1 MFMEAR
7 ETSVDEYIAI
17 ASKGYTI
24 RPHCRGYLLTYCP
37 VFKELPCSLH
47 WFESDVQTAVGF
59 KQQSPYLLT
68 YLLTYLSG
76 NGSC

>member
-24 RPHCRGYLLTYCP
+24 RPHCRGYLSYLLSSVQRIAVLSALVWKRCP
-37 VFKELPCSLH
+37 DGG
-47 WFESDVQTAVGF
+47 WFQTAVT
-59 KQQSPYLLT
+59 LLT
-68 YLLTYLSG
+68 YLLT
-76 NGSC
+76 CPAMEVAK